1 MDLNTLISQYGYAAL
16 VLGSLAE
23 GETVTLLG
31 GVAAHQGLLKF
42 PLVVLSV
49 ALGGMIGDQV
59 LYLCGRRFGGK
70 LLRRLSK
77 HQDKIERA
85 QKLIQRHPYLFV
97 IGTRFM
103 YGFRVI
109 GPTLIGA
116 SQLPPKIFLPLNIL
130 GALARALIFTAIGY
144 AGGGDCAVAA
154 QSRSAFETLDLV
166 DSGRGSGGWRALV
179 AETAWEEKRWINLTS
194 PQAYSSATFI
204 TTTQRTG
211 ELNGR
216 IQPLPLQKQTVRPFT
231 ERRDSGFADARTCDD
246 TCVKTR
252 LRQTNYPQGIALNL
266 RLMLIFLRQCLN
278 LSCCPRHVIHRFNH
292 RFVVTGDRQI
302 AFGFHNIKVGV
313 KTTTIENR

>member
-16 VLGSLAE
+16 VIGSLAE

-70 LLRRLSK
+70 LLRRFSK

-85 QKLIQRHPYLFV
+85 QKLIQRHPYLFA

-130 GALARALIFTAIGY
+130 GAFAWALIFTTIGY
-144 AGGGDCAVAA
+144 AGGQVIAPWLHN
-154 QSRSAFETLDLV
+154 LDQHLKHWVWLILV
-166 DSGRGSGGWRALV
+166 VVLV
-179 AETAWEEKRWINLTS
+179 
-194 PQAYSSATFI
+194 
-204 TTTQRTG
+204 
-211 ELNGR
+211 
-216 IQPLPLQKQTVRPFT
+216 
-231 ERRDSGFADARTCDD
+231 
-246 TCVKTR
+246 
-252 LRQTNYPQGIALNL
+252 
-266 RLMLIFLRQCLN
+266 
-278 LSCCPRHVIHRFNH
+278 
-292 RFVVTGDRQI
+292 
-302 AFGFHNIKVGV
+302 VGV
-313 KTTTIENR
+313 RWWLKRRGKKKPDNQA